1 MKDEAKNLLY
11 KSAGIYN
18 LVMRVLYGRH
28 YASRCTRIAELIPAG
43 STVID
48 LCCGS
53 AVLYHH
59 HLRQKAVDYTG
70 LDISSRFVD
79 ALTKRGIRSLVW
91 DLHSDT
97 PLPRADVVI
106 MQAALYHF
114 LPNASRV
121 VDRMLEAA
129 SKQVIIAEPIR
140 NLATSNVPIISGI
153 AGRLSGPVVA
163 TNPQRF
169 TEETLD
175 RFFMAYAVNVKQSFK
190 IAGGREKVYVLE
202 KGV

>member
-1 MKDEAKNLLY
+1 
-11 KSAGIYN
+11 
-18 LVMRVLYGRH
+18 
-28 YASRCTRIAELIPAG
+28 
-43 STVID
+43 
-48 LCCGS
+48 
-53 AVLYHH
+53 
-59 HLRQKAVDYTG
+59 
-70 LDISSRFVD
+70 
-79 ALTKRGIRSLVW
+79 
-91 DLHSDT
+91 
-97 PLPRADVVI
+97 

>member
-11 KSAGIYN
+11 KSAGVYN
-18 LVMRVLYGRH
+18 LVMRVLYGRQ
-28 YASRCTRIAELIPAG
+28 YASRWTKIAELIPAG

-53 AVLYHH
+53 AVLYHR
-59 HLRQKAVDYTG
+59 HLRQKSVDYTG
-70 LDISSRFVD
+70 LDISSRFVN
-79 ALTKRGIRSLVW
+79 ALTERGVKSLVW
-91 DLHSDT
+91 DLREDT
-97 PLPRADVVI
+97 PLPRADVVV
-106 MQAALYHF
+106 MQASLYHF
-114 LPNASRV
+114 LPHASRV

-129 SKQVIIAEPIR
+129 HRQVIIAEPIH
-140 NLATSNVPIISGI
+140 NIATSNVPIISAI

-175 RFFMAYAVNVKQSFK
+175 RFFMAYAANVKQSFK

-202 KGV
+202 NCV